1 MSITFDELKSL
12 DPKEAG
18 NWPMPVQFGAMG
30 LLLVVIVALGVFY
43 FWQPQFEELDQ
54 GVQKEEQLKQE
65 FLEKKKKAINLEAYR
80 QQLLEIQQSFGAL
93 LKQLPN
99 KSEMETLLT
108 EINQAGVGR
117 GLLFELFKPN
127 AEVKT
132 SEFAEMPIQIKVSGT
147 YHDLSAFVSDV
158 AQLSRI
164 VTLSDVQISAVSEQ
178 GNKPAPQKDKM
189 GNSIVVKDVDLLVME
204 ATIKT
209 YRALDEAE
217 LQAIRQAEL
226 DARKKKRQ

>member
-1 MSITFDELKSL
+1 MQVNQLLKGNDMAMTFDEFRNL
-12 DPKEAG
+12 DPKDAG
-18 NWPMPVQFGAMG
+18 NWPIPVQLGAMF
-30 LLLVVIVALGVFY
+30 LLLIIVVAAGVFY
-43 FWQPQFEELDQ
+43 FWQPQFDELEVGTQ
-54 GVQKEEQLKQE
+54 QEEQLKQE
-65 FLEKKKKAINLEAYR
+65 FLDKKKRAINLEAYR

-117 GLLFELFKPN
+117 GLLFELFKPG

-132 SEFAEMPIQIKVSGT
+132 SEFAEMPIQIKVTGSF
-147 YHDLSAFVSDV
+147 HDLSAFVSDV

-164 VTLSDVQISAVSEQ
+164 VTLSDVKLSVP
-178 GNKPAPQKDKM
+178 KDPAM
-189 GNSIVVKDVDLLVME
+189 LNME

-217 LQAIRQAEL
+217 QQAIRQAEL
-226 DARKKKRQ
+226 EARKKNRK

>member
-1 MSITFDELKSL
+1 MTLDELKNL
-12 DPKEAG
+12 DPKDAG
-18 NWPMPVQFGAMG
+18 NWPIPVQLGAMA
-30 LLLVVIVALGVFY
+30 LLAALVIGIGHYYV
-43 FWQPQFEELDQ
+43 WQPQLDELEV
-54 GVQKEEQLKQE
+54 GRQKEEQLKQD
-65 FLEKKKKAINLEAYR
+65 FLEKKKRAINLEAYR

-117 GLLFELFKPN
+117 GLLFELFKPGV
-127 AEVKT
+127 ELKT
-132 SEFAEMPIQIKVSGT
+132 AEFAEMPISIKVTGS
-147 YHDLSAFVSDV
+147 YHDLAAFVSDV

-164 VTLSDVQISAVSEQ
+164 VTLSDIKLSV
-178 GNKPAPQKDKM
+178 PKDPSM
-189 GNSIVVKDVDLLVME
+189 LTME

-209 YRALDEAE
+209 YRALDDAE

-226 DARKKKRQ
+226 EARKKKRQ

>member
-1 MSITFDELKSL
+1 MAITFDELKNL
-12 DPKEAG
+12 DPKDAG
-18 NWPMPVQFGAMG
+18 NWPIVVQLGAM
-30 LLLVVIVALGVFY
+30 VIVMAAVVAAGVFY
-43 FWQPQFEELDQ
+43 FWQPQFDELDV
-54 GVQKEEQLKQE
+54 GAQKEEQLKQE
-65 FLEKKKKAINLEAYR
+65 FLDKKKKAINLEAYR

-117 GLLFELFKPN
+117 GLLFELFKPGS
-127 AEVKT
+127 ELKT
-132 SEFAEMPIQIKVSGT
+132 AEFAEMPIQIKVTGS

-164 VTLSDVQISAVSEQ
+164 VTLSDIKLSVP
-178 GNKPAPQKDKM
+178 KDPA
-189 GNSIVVKDVDLLVME
+189 LLNME

-217 LQAIRQAEL
+217 QQAIRQAEL
-226 DARKKKRQ
+226 EARKKKRQ

>member
-1 MSITFDELKSL
+1 MTLDELKNL

-18 NWPMPVQFGAMG
+18 NWPMPIQLGTM
-30 LLLVVIVALGVFY
+30 LLVLALVLLAGYFY
-43 FWQPQFEELDQ
+43 FWSPQLDELNV
-54 GVQKEEQLKQE
+54 GRQKEEQLKQD
-65 FLEKKKKAINLEAYR
+65 FLDKKKKAINLEAYR

-117 GLLFELFKPN
+117 GLQPELFKPG

-132 SEFAEMPIQIKVSGT
+132 AEFAEMPISIKVTGS
-147 YHDLSAFVSDV
+147 YHDLAAFVSDV

-164 VTLSDVQISAVSEQ
+164 VTLSDIHLSVPKDPSALS
-178 GNKPAPQKDKM
+178 
-189 GNSIVVKDVDLLVME
+189 ME

-217 LQAIRQAEL
+217 LQSIRQAEL
-226 DARKKKRQ
+226 EARKKKR

>member
-1 MSITFDELKSL
+1 MAMTFDEFRNL
-12 DPKEAG
+12 DPKDAG
-18 NWPMPVQFGAMG
+18 NWPIPVQLGAMF
-30 LLLVVIVALGVFY
+30 LLLIIVVAAGVFY
-43 FWQPQFEELDQ
+43 FWQPQFDELEVGTQ
-54 GVQKEEQLKQE
+54 QEEQLKQE
-65 FLEKKKKAINLEAYR
+65 FLDKKKRAINLEAYR

-117 GLLFELFKPN
+117 GLLFELFKPG

-132 SEFAEMPIQIKVSGT
+132 SEFAEMPIQIKVTGSF
-147 YHDLSAFVSDV
+147 HDLSAFVSDV

-164 VTLSDVQISAVSEQ
+164 VTLSDVKLSVP
-178 GNKPAPQKDKM
+178 KDPAM
-189 GNSIVVKDVDLLVME
+189 LNME

-217 LQAIRQAEL
+217 QQAIRQAEL
-226 DARKKKRQ
+226 EARKKNRK

>member
-1 MSITFDELKSL
+1 MAITFDELKNL
-12 DPKEAG
+12 DPKDAG
-18 NWPMPVQFGAMG
+18 NWPIAVQLGAMV
-30 LLLVVIVALGVFY
+30 LVMAAVVAVGVFY
-43 FWQPQFEELDQ
+43 FWQPQFDELDV
-54 GVQKEEQLKQE
+54 GAQKEEQLKQE
-65 FLEKKKKAINLEAYR
+65 FLDKKKKAINLEAYR

-117 GLLFELFKPN
+117 GLLFELFKPGT
-127 AEVKT
+127 EVKT
-132 SEFAEMPIQIKVSGT
+132 AEFAEMPIQIKVTGS

-164 VTLSDVQISAVSEQ
+164 VTLSDIKLSVP
-178 GNKPAPQKDKM
+178 KDPA
-189 GNSIVVKDVDLLVME
+189 LLNME

-217 LQAIRQAEL
+217 QQAIRQAEL
-226 DARKKKRQ
+226 EARKKKRQ

>member
-1 MSITFDELKSL
+1 MAITFDELKNL

-18 NWPMPVQFGAMG
+18 NWPVPVQLGSML
-30 LLLVVIVALGVFY
+30 LLLVVVVAAGVFY
-43 FWQPQFEELDQ
+43 FWQPQFDELEVGAQ
-54 GVQKEEQLKQE
+54 QEEQLKQE
-65 FLEKKKKAINLEAYR
+65 FLDKKKKAINLEAYR

-117 GLLFELFKPN
+117 GLLFELFKPGS
-127 AEVKT
+127 EVKT
-132 SEFAEMPIQIKVSGT
+132 AEFAEMPIQIKVTGSF
-147 YHDLSAFVSDV
+147 HDLSAFVSDV

-164 VTLSDVQISAVSEQ
+164 VTLSDVKLSVP
-178 GNKPAPQKDKM
+178 KDPA
-189 GNSIVVKDVDLLVME
+189 LLSME

-209 YRALDEAE
+209 YRTLDEAE
-217 LQAIRQAEL
+217 QQAIRQAEL
-226 DARKKKRQ
+226 DARKKNRQ

>member
-1 MSITFDELKSL
+1 MAITIDELKNL

-18 NWPMPVQFGAMG
+18 SWPMPLQLASMAIV
-30 LLLVVIVALGVFY
+30 LTVVILLGVFY
-43 FWQPQFEELDQ
+43 FWQPQFEELDA
-54 GVQKEEQLKQE
+54 GVQREEQLKQE

-80 QQLLEIQQSFGAL
+80 EQLLEIQKSFGAL

-117 GLLFELFKPN
+117 GLLFDLFKPG

-132 SEFAEMPIQIKVSGT
+132 AEFAEMPIQIKVTGS
-147 YHDLSAFVSDV
+147 YHDLSAFISDV

-164 VTLSDVQISAVSEQ
+164 VTLSDVKLSV
-178 GNKPAPQKDKM
+178 PKDPSM
-189 GNSIVVKDVDLLVME
+189 LIME

-209 YRALDEAE
+209 YRALDDAE
-217 LQAIRQAEL
+217 QQAIRQAEQE
-226 DARKKKRQ
+226 ARKNKRQ